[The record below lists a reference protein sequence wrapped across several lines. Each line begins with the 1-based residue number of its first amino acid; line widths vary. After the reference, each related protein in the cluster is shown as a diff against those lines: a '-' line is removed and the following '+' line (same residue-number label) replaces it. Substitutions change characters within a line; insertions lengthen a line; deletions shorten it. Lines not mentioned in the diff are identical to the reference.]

1 MRGVSID
8 TGVQQRLTRLVAT
21 AAASGQCQVGLLLVR
36 MVSEITTDEV
46 KAGASGGT
54 TLCLPAACTHSGN

>member
-36 MVSEITTDEV
+36 MVSER
-46 KAGASGGT
+46 
-54 TLCLPAACTHSGN
+54 